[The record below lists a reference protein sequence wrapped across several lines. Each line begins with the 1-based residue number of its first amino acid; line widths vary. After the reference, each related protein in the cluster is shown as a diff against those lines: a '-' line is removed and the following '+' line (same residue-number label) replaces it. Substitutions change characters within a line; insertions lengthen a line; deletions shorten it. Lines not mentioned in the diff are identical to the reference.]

1 MAVTTI
7 ETSDAAQQRV
17 YPRRAAVVSWIFFD
31 WAAQPYFTLI
41 TTFVFAP
48 YFAAH
53 VAPDAASGQALWG
66 FATAAA
72 GIVIALLS
80 PVFGAIADATGRRK
94 PWIAAFGAMLVVGS
108 CLMWIGR
115 PGAPELI
122 VPLLAAYVLAT
133 IGVEFATVFNN
144 AMMPTLVPPE
154 RIGRLSG
161 TGWATGYIGGIV
173 SLILVLGFL
182 AANPDSGR
190 TLFGLQPL
198 FGLDPVTHE
207 GDRISGP
214 LTGLWFI
221 VFVLPMFLFTPD
233 YPARHRLGAAMREG
247 LGQLQATL
255 RSLPQQRDIA
265 LFLIANMIYTDGLVS
280 LFAFG
285 GIYAA
290 GTFGWNTIQIGTFGI
305 ILAAAGTLGG
315 WLGGKLDDRLGP
327 KRVIAGS
334 MTLLLLAIIA
344 ILLVSRDSILFIPV
358 TPAVPGGPLFAS
370 LPERAYL
377 LLGCIIGACGAPLQA
392 ASRSLLIRMV
402 PRDQV
407 AQYFGLF
414 ALTGKVTSFI
424 GPLLIGTVTALT
436 ASQKAG
442 MAVLVLFF
450 AAGLLLL
457 ARVNAHGH
465 ARA

>member
-1 MAVTTI
+1 MAVI
-7 ETSDAAQQRV
+7 PIPSGDAAVQRV
-17 YPRRAAVVSWIFFD
+17 YPPRIAVVSWVFFD

-48 YFAAH
+48 YFATH

-80 PVFGAIADATGRRK
+80 PVLGAVADAAGRRK
-94 PWIAAFGAMLVVGS
+94 PWIAAFGALLVIGS
-108 CLMWIGR
+108 CLMWIG
-115 PGAPELI
+115 APHDPAVI
-122 VPLLAAYVLAT
+122 VPLLTAYVIAT

-154 RIGRLSG
+154 RIGSLSG
-161 TGWATGYIGGIV
+161 TGWATGYIGGIL

-182 AANPDSGR
+182 AANPDSGL
-190 TLFGLQPL
+190 TLFGFSPL
-198 FGLDPVTHE
+198 FGLDPVSHQ

-214 LTGLWFI
+214 LTGIWF
-221 VFVLPMFLFTPD
+221 VLFVLPMFLFTPD
-233 YPARHRLGAAMREG
+233 YPARHRLGAALGAG
-247 LGQLQATL
+247 LTELKETL
-255 RSLPQQRDIA
+255 AALPKQRAMMI
-265 LFLIANMIYTDGLVS
+265 FLIANMIYTDGLVS
-280 LFAFG
+280 LYAFG

-305 ILAAAGTLGG
+305 ILAIAGTFGG
-315 WLGGKLDDRLGP
+315 WIGGKLDDAFGP

-334 MTLLLLAIIA
+334 MVLLLLAVVA
-344 ILLVSRDSILFIPV
+344 ILLVSTDSILFIAV
-358 TPAVPGGPLFAS
+358 TPPQPGGALFAS
-370 LPERAYL
+370 SPERAYL

-392 ASRSLLIRMV
+392 ASRSLLIRMA
-402 PRDQV
+402 PKERV

-414 ALTGKVTSFI
+414 ALTGKVTSFM
-424 GPLLIGTVTALT
+424 GPLLIGVVTTVT

-450 AAGLLLL
+450 AAGLVLL
-457 ARVNAHGH
+457 AKVRD
-465 ARA
+465 

>member
-457 ARVNAHGH
+457 ARVTAHGH

>member
-7 ETSDAAQQRV
+7 ETSGTADGRI
-17 YPRRAAVVSWIFFD
+17 YPGRAAVVSWIFFD

-72 GIVIALLS
+72 GIAIALLS

-94 PWIAAFGAMLVVGS
+94 PWIAAFGAMLVIGAS
-108 CLMWIGR
+108 LMWIGR
-115 PGAPELI
+115 PGAPDLI
-122 VPLLAAYVLAT
+122 PPLLAAYVIAT

-161 TGWATGYIGGIV
+161 TGWATGYVGGIL
-173 SLILVLGFL
+173 SLVIVLGFL

-190 TLFGLQPL
+190 TLFGFKPL
-198 FGLDPVTHE
+198 FGLDPVSHE

-233 YPARHRLGAAMREG
+233 FPARHRLGAAVREG
-247 LGQLQATL
+247 IGQLKETL
-255 RSLPQQRDIA
+255 RSLPQQRDVA
-265 LFLIANMIYTDGLVS
+265 FFLLANMIYTDGLVS

-305 ILAAAGTLGG
+305 ILAAAGTFGG
-315 WLGGKLDDRLGP
+315 WLGGKLDDFLGP

-344 ILLVSRDSILFIPV
+344 ILMVSRDSVLLIAV

-402 PRDQV
+402 PKERV

-424 GPLLIGTVTALT
+424 GPLLIGTITAAT

-442 MAVLVLFF
+442 MAVLVPFF
-450 AAGLLLL
+450 ATGLLLL
-457 ARVNAHGH
+457 ARGG
-465 ARA
+465 RAGQGA